1 MGNGLRKGYE
11 RHNCS
16 RARELTYILIFSVT
30 PISAR
35 SIFHDGGAARAT
47 DDDGDRRRIT
57 EYIYSVTFRCDFSVG
72 YSLVFRRNLRTFPQQ
87 KKVEFPTGR
96 KRSEN
101 SFPGLFQNQTTPT
114 WTVGGIAMTPG

>member
-35 SIFHDGGAARAT
+35 SIFHDGG
-47 DDDGDRRRIT
+47 
-57 EYIYSVTFRCDFSVG
+57 
-72 YSLVFRRNLRTFPQQ
+72 
-87 KKVEFPTGR
+87 GR
-96 KRSEN
+96 EGNR
-101 SFPGLFQNQTTPT
+101 
-114 WTVGGIAMTPG
+114 

>member
-35 SIFHDGGAARAT
+35 SIFHDGGGPR
-47 DDDGDRRRIT
+47 GQQMMMVIVG
-57 EYIYSVTFRCDFSVG
+57 ELLNTF
-72 YSLVFRRNLRTFPQQ
+72 
-87 KKVEFPTGR
+87 
-96 KRSEN
+96 
-101 SFPGLFQNQTTPT
+101 TP
-114 WTVGGIAMTPG
+114 